1 MAYSLDTI
9 QTQKRKNID
18 AKSFRRY
25 TLNVIKG
32 FLLFLCFPFLLNY
45 LFKVTI
51 CGYFC
56 IEQITLQTYEGVI
69 IDNQYITPL
78 QGLLFWDILIRWASP
93 IANIERPFRAFR
105 IYLVSSV
112 EITIMSPLHF

>member
-9 QTQKRKNID
+9 QTQKRKNIG
-18 AKSFRRY
+18 AKSYRRY

-32 FLLFLCFPFLLNY
+32 AMLFLCFPFLLNY

-56 IEQITLQTYEGVI
+56 IEQITLQTYEGERVLNI
-69 IDNQYITPL
+69 NYFALTGLDYLDTPVH
-78 QGLLFWDILIRWASP
+78 RASP
-93 IANIERPFRAFR
+93 CADISCPFRAEN
-105 IYLVSSV
+105 I
-112 EITIMSPLHF
+112 PH

>member
-9 QTQKRKNID
+9 QTQKRKNIG
-18 AKSFRRY
+18 AKSYRRY

-32 FLLFLCFPFLLNY
+32 AMLFLCFPFLLNY

-56 IEQITLQTYEGVI
+56 IEQITLQTYEGAI
-69 IDNQYITPL
+69 IDYEN
-78 QGLLFWDILIRWASP
+78 F
-93 IANIERPFRAFR
+93 
-105 IYLVSSV
+105 
-112 EITIMSPLHF
+112 MC